1 MDLLFLFEW
10 LDTSFLADLSK
21 AYGGVFAVIQM
32 FHLLG
37 LSLMGGM
44 IFVSDLRLLG
54 VLLKDVPSETV
65 VENTQKWFSVALAVM
80 ILSGV
85 FMSSAVAI
93 KLYYNE
99 MFWAKMTG
107 LFLGIVFVYTVRRP
121 LLRYAHDS
129 ISPWALKMTAISSIV
144 IWLTVAACG
153 RWIGFS

>member
-32 FHLLG
+32 FHLLA